1 MLKAIIIGNLGHDPE
16 TRTFDSGRVAVSYTV
31 AISNGRGRA
40 PTWVNVTAWDKLG
53 EHCAQYLLKG
63 SKVAVIGRP
72 AARAWTT
79 RDGRVQSSLDVTATE
94 VKFLSSMAD
103 QEDTPP
109 SEPVDPATGYTAV
122 DPEDKPW

>member
-1 MLKAIIIGNLGHDPE
+1 MLKAIIIGNLGRDPE
-16 TRTFDSGRVAVSYTV
+16 RRTLDNGENVRFAVAVS
-31 AISNGRGRA
+31 NGKDRT

-53 EHCAQYLLKG
+53 EHCAQYLRKG

-79 RDGRVQSSLDVTATE
+79 KDGRTQSSLDVTATE
-94 VKFLSSMAD
+94 VKFLSSAAD
-103 QEDTPP
+103 QDEVPP
-109 SEPVDPATGYTAV
+109 SEPVDPQTGYTAV